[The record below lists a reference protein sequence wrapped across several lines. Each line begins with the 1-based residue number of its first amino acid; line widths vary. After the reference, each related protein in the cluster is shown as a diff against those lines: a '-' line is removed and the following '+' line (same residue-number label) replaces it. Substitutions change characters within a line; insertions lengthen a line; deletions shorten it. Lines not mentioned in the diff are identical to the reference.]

1 MKMISISSMSKV
13 LMEKN
18 DLANN
23 LLNTSTYA
31 KYGQVVKKL
40 PRLTNVSC
48 DWRKM
53 LSFSK
58 SSHPK
63 RKCAKSKQVHRAL

>member
-1 MKMISISSMSKV
+1 MISISSMSKV

-31 KYGQVVKKL
+31 KYGQVVNKL
-40 PRLTNVSC
+40 PRLTSVSC
-48 DWRKM
+48 DCRSSLENNVVIFKM
-53 LSFSK
+53 SA
-58 SSHPK
+58 HP
-63 RKCAKSKQVHRAL
+63 